1 MTESV
6 QRRHTRGLALV
17 TGRLKNRPDSEH
29 QQSIIRLAIV
39 TIAVLY
45 FLFLHTEAE
54 FREPSV
60 WVGFLFVSGY
70 LLLSIAY
77 IAAIVIRP
85 QKSVIRRL
93 AAMVTDF
100 ATMSELM
107 HLGGEGASVLFL
119 LYLWVSFGNGFRY
132 GLPYLAAAAGVSV
145 LGFLFVMFTTE
156 YWLEQRTLAWG
167 LLAALVFL
175 PAYVATL
182 IKSLTEAKAQAEEA
196 SRAKSSFL
204 ANMSHEL
211 RTPLNAI
218 IGMSDLL
225 LGTRLDREQRDM
237 TRTVETSARALLSL
251 IDGILDFSKIEE
263 GKASVEVRDF
273 DLHTEIAD
281 ITSILRPQAQTK
293 GLRFAV
299 HVEARTPYRLR
310 GDRQHLRQ
318 VLTNLM
324 ANAVKFTEG
333 GHVLLQVGTVTVA
346 PERVVLR
353 FEIRDTGIGIA
364 SEDTA
369 RIFESFTQADDA
381 TNRRYGGTGLG
392 LAIAKQLTDLM
403 GGEIGMVSEPEK
415 GSNFWLEVPLERQ
428 SVDVEEASEGLEDDH
443 VVVLTSD
450 RALESGLRSSFD
462 RLPIGADFVSTI
474 RAACEMIQRAT
485 ATERHHH
492 VLLLD
497 VRDPGIDGEDAA
509 ATLRRADP
517 AGAFELVLMA
527 EAGRIRAMSSEQQC
541 RYLSALEI
549 PADEGALSNVLHAAQ
564 ALDPMRA
571 WSGDAAAQA
580 KRPRP
585 RRDLRILVA
594 EDNPVNRKVTAK
606 ILERAGH
613 HPHLVEDGDAALD
626 ALEETRFDLVLLDVN
641 MPGTSGLDVTKLYR
655 FAHVGEPRLPIVA
668 LTADATTEARQLCEE
683 AGMDAYITKPV
694 DNAHLLAVIESLTE
708 GVGIEAEAQDA
719 EADDLVTDIATH
731 PRFAAD
737 SRQPVIEMRALE
749 NLEALDDGGGFL
761 TGVIADFIADTEEI
775 LLDMTKTVE
784 ATDVRAFRDCAHA
797 MRSSAANVGAARLV
811 RHCLDLS
818 GIGRQEIERNG
829 AEHVRRLDEEFALF
843 RTAVMQYLAERKET
857 RRPS

>member
-1 MTESV
+1 MMGSEK
-6 QRRHTRGLALV
+6 RRHPRGLALV
-17 TGRLKNRPDSEH
+17 ARRLEGRPDSEH
-29 QQSIIRLAIV
+29 QQSIIRLTIV
-39 TIAVLY
+39 ALAVLY
-45 FLFLHTEAE
+45 FLFLHTGAE

-60 WVGFLFVSGY
+60 WAGFLFVSGY
-70 LLLSIAY
+70 LVLSIAY

-85 QKSVIRRL
+85 QKSVSRRL

-100 ATMSELM
+100 AIMSALM

-132 GLPYLAAAAGVSV
+132 GLPYLAAATGVSV
-145 LGFLFVMFTTE
+145 LGFLFVMFTTD

-167 LLAALVFL
+167 LLAALVLL
-175 PAYVATL
+175 PAYVATM

-218 IGMSDLL
+218 IGMSDLM

-263 GKASVEVRDF
+263 GMASVEVRDF

-299 HVEARTPYRLR
+299 HVEARTPHRLR

-324 ANAVKFTEG
+324 ANAVKFTER
-333 GHVLLQVGTVTVA
+333 GHVLLHVGMVTA
-346 PERVVLR
+346 SPEQVVLR
-353 FEIRDTGIGIA
+353 FEVRDTGIGIA
-364 SEDTA
+364 SEDAA
-369 RIFESFTQADDA
+369 RIFDSFTQADDA

-403 GGEIGMVSEPEK
+403 GGEIGMVSEPDK
-415 GSNFWLEVPLERQ
+415 GSNFWLEVPLEARPADAEG
-428 SVDVEEASEGLEDDH
+428 VGEGLDGGH
-443 VVVLTSD
+443 VVVVTSD
-450 RALESGLRSSFD
+450 RTLEGGLRDQFD
-462 RLPIGADFVSTI
+462 RLPVGADFVASV
-474 RAACEMIQRAT
+474 RAAGEAIQRAT

-497 VRDPGIDGEDAA
+497 ARDPGVDGEDTAA
-509 ATLRRADP
+509 ALRRADP
-517 AGAFELVLMA
+517 IGAFELVSIA
-527 EAGRIRAMSSEQQC
+527 EAGRIRAMSAEQQC
-541 RYLSALEI
+541 GYLSALEI
-549 PADEGALSNVLHAAQ
+549 PVDEDALSNVLHAAQ
-564 ALDPMRA
+564 AFDPLRS

-580 KRPRP
+580 QRPRP

-626 ALEETRFDLVLLDVN
+626 ALDEMRFDLVLLDVN

-655 FAHVGEPRLPIVA
+655 FAHIGEPRLPIVA

-694 DNAHLLAVIESLTE
+694 DNARLLSVIESLTE
-708 GVGIEAEAQDA
+708 GTGIEAEAPGA
-719 EADDLVTDIATH
+719 EPDGRVTDIATH
-731 PRFAAD
+731 PRFAVDA
-737 SRQPVIEMRALE
+737 RQPVIEMRALE
-749 NLEALDDGGGFL
+749 NLEALEDGGNFL
-761 TGVIADFIADTEEI
+761 TEVIADFITDTEEI
-775 LLDMTKTVE
+775 LSDMTKTVE
-784 ATDVRAFRDCAHA
+784 AADVRAFRDCAHA
-797 MRSSAANVGAARLV
+797 MRSSAANVGAGRLV

-829 AEHVRRLDEEFALF
+829 TEHIRRLDEEFGYF
-843 RTAVMQYLAERKET
+843 RAAIAQYLAERKES